1 MRWNYQNIACNFYF
15 QLERGPRPFRSTG
28 VHPGF
33 SAVRVARSLFFCVVY
48 MFCISLFVLFLF
60 HLAIVSSVLLRFN
73 DYEHYVTPLFGI
85 FKLLTLY
92 KMGTI
97 WEKKSNVKR
106 MMRSKNL
113 LFGRGYIFH
122 KMIRHFQIQNV
133 YWIKHGRF
141 WSNPSNTQ
149 KTK

>member
-33 SAVRVARSLFFCVVY
+33 SAVRVARSLFFCVVC

-97 WEKKSNVKR
+97 WEKKSYPMWNVWWDPK
-106 MMRSKNL
+106 
-113 LFGRGYIFH
+113 IFYLGGGIFFIKWSDIFKF
-122 KMIRHFQIQNV
+122 KMFI
-133 YWIKHGRF
+133 G
-141 WSNPSNTQ
+141 
-149 KTK
+149 